1 MKITVIGGGPAG
13 LYFSILIKKHFKNA
27 DITVFERNGP
37 NDTFGW
43 GVVFSGRTLKELE
56 ENDLPSY
63 NRILEQFE
71 TWDNVDVVH
80 RDQKVTIRGNH
91 FNGISR
97 LTMLQI
103 LQARAEELGVTINYH
118 TEIQDIATYQ
128 ESDIILVADGVN
140 SIIRRKYADVFKPD
154 ISVRTNKYI
163 WYGTEKLFH
172 GLTLTFRENDDGVFA
187 AHSYKFSK
195 THSTFV
201 VECAEPIWRK
211 AGLDSMTEEEYR
223 RYIEN
228 VFERDLEGYSL
239 LSNRSVWINFQLI
252 KCAHWIHEN
261 MVIVGD
267 AAHTAHFSIGSGTKL
282 ALEDVIALAAEL
294 KAEED
299 IPKALANYE
308 RNRRPVVDDLQ
319 KAAHQSL
326 ILFENLK
333 DVIHLTPLEM
343 AYRMMTRSGRIDD
356 ERLRKR
362 DPAFMERL
370 AEERS
375 TPQNVW

>member
-1 MKITVIGGGPAG
+1 MKITIVGGGPAG
-13 LYFSILIKKHFKNA
+13 LYFSILVKKSFPDA
-27 DITVFERNGP
+27 DITIFERNGP

-63 NRILEQFE
+63 QSILEQFE

-80 RDQKVTIRGNH
+80 RDEKVTIGGNH

-97 LTMLQI
+97 LTMLQL
-103 LQARAEELGVTINYH
+103 LQARAEALKVRIHYH
-118 TEIQDIATYQ
+118 SEIQDIVQ
-128 ESDIILVADGVN
+128 FQDSDIVLIADGVN
-140 SIIRRKYADVFKPD
+140 SFLRKKFAAHFQPK

-163 WYGTEKLFH
+163 WYGTTKLFH
-172 GLTLTFRENDDGVFA
+172 GLTLTFRENDHGIFA

-201 VECAEPIWRK
+201 VECDEDTWRR
-211 AGLDSMTEEEYR
+211 AGLDTMNEEEYR
-223 RYIEN
+223 HYIEK
-228 VFERDLEGYSL
+228 VFEHDLEGHSL

-252 KCAHWIHEN
+252 KCAHWVHDN

-282 ALEDVIALAAEL
+282 ALEDVIALANEL
-294 KAEED
+294 KKTSSVAT
-299 IPKALANYE
+299 ALANYE
-308 RNRRPVVDDLQ
+308 ADRRPVVEDLQ
-319 KAAHQSL
+319 AAAQQSL
-326 ILFENLK
+326 VLFENLG
-333 DVIHLTPLEM
+333 DVIDLSPLEM

-356 ERLRKR
+356 ERIKKR
-362 DPAFMERL
+362 DPEFMERL
-370 AEERS
+370 LAERS

>member
-1 MKITVIGGGPAG
+1 MKFTIIGGGPAG
-13 LYFSILIKKHFKNA
+13 LYFSILIKKDFSDAEIN
-27 DITVFERNGP
+27 VFERNGP

-56 ENDLPSY
+56 MNDLPSY
-63 NRILEQFE
+63 QKILEQFE

-80 RDQKVTIRGNH
+80 RDEKITIRGNH

-103 LQARAEELGVTINYH
+103 LQARAEALGVTIHYH
-118 TEIQDIATYQ
+118 TEVNDVASYHD
-128 ESDIILVADGVN
+128 SDLILVADGVN
-140 SIIRRKYADVFKPD
+140 SVIRKKYGEQFQPD

-172 GLTLTFRENDDGVFA
+172 GLTLAFHENDDGIFA
-187 AHSYKFSK
+187 SHSYKFSK

-201 VECAEPIWRK
+201 VECDEVTWRC
-211 AGLDSMTEEEYR
+211 AGIDKMTEDEYR
-223 RYIEN
+223 KYIEK
-228 VFERDLEGYSL
+228 VFERDLEGYPL

-252 KCAHWIHEN
+252 KCARWFHEN

-282 ALEDVIALAAEL
+282 ALEDVIALADEI
-294 KAEED
+294 KTESD
-299 IPKALANYE
+299 IAKALANYE
-308 RNRRPVVDDLQ
+308 RNRRPVVEDLQ

-326 ILFENLK
+326 VLFENLN
-333 DVIHLTPLEM
+333 DVIDLSPLEM
-343 AYRMMTRSGRIDD
+343 AYKMMTRSGKIDD
-356 ERLRKR
+356 ERIKRR
-362 DPAFMERL
+362 DPKFMERL
-370 AEERS
+370 LEERS
-375 TPQNVW
+375 TPHDAW

>member
-1 MKITVIGGGPAG
+1 MKSTVIGGGPAG
-13 LYFSILIKKHFKNA
+13 LYFSILVKKYFPDA

-43 GVVFSGRTLKELE
+43 GVVFSGRTLRELE

-63 NRILEQFE
+63 QRILEQFE
-71 TWDNVDVVH
+71 TWENVDVVH
-80 RDQKVTIRGNH
+80 RNEKVTIRGNH

-103 LQARAEELGVTINYH
+103 LQARAEELGVKIKYH
-118 TEIQDIATYQ
+118 AEIQDLAQ
-128 ESDIILVADGVN
+128 FNDSDIILIADGVN
-140 SIIRRKYADVFKPD
+140 SLFRRQYAEHFQPN

-163 WYGTEKLFH
+163 WYGTTKLFH
-172 GLTLTFRENDDGVFA
+172 GLTLTFRENEHGIFA

-201 VECAEPIWRK
+201 VECDEATWKR
-211 AGLDSMTEEEYR
+211 AGLDTMNEEEYR
-223 RYIEN
+223 KYIEQ
-228 VFERDLEGYSL
+228 VFAPDLEGHPL

-252 KCAHWIHEN
+252 KCARWVSGN

-282 ALEDVIALAAEL
+282 ALEDVIALAEEL
-294 KAEED
+294 KHESD
-299 IPKALANYE
+299 IPKALTNYE
-308 RNRRPVVDDLQ
+308 RNRRPVVEDLQ
-319 KAAHQSL
+319 EAAQQSL
-326 ILFENLK
+326 VLFENLHE
-333 DVIHLTPLEM
+333 VIDLSPVEM
-343 AYRMMTRSGRIDD
+343 AYRMMTRSGKIDD
-356 ERLRKR
+356 ERLRRR
-362 DPAFMERL
+362 DPEFMERL
-370 AEERS
+370 FDDRS

>member
-13 LYFSILIKKHFKNA
+13 LYFSILVKKSFPDA

-63 NRILEQFE
+63 QRILEQFE

-80 RDQKVTIRGNH
+80 RDEKVTIRGNH

-103 LQARAEELGVTINYH
+103 LEARAEELGVSVTYH
-118 TEIQDIATYQ
+118 SEIQELRQFND
-128 ESDIILVADGVN
+128 SDIILIADGVN
-140 SIIRRKYADVFKPD
+140 SLFRRQYTEHFQPT
-154 ISVRTNKYI
+154 ISVRSNKYI
-163 WYGTEKLFH
+163 WYGTTKLFH
-172 GLTLTFRENDDGVFA
+172 GLTLTFRENEHGIFA

-201 VECAEPIWRK
+201 VECDEATWRS
-211 AGLDSMTEEEYR
+211 AGLDSMNEEQYTA
-223 RYIEN
+223 YIEK
-228 VFERDLEGYSL
+228 VFAKDLEGHSL

-252 KCAHWIHEN
+252 KCAHWVHEN

-267 AAHTAHFSIGSGTKL
+267 AAHTAHFSIGSGTKM
-282 ALEDVIALAAEL
+282 ALEDVIALADEL
-294 KAEED
+294 KKEKH
-299 IPKALANYE
+299 IPTALVNYE
-308 RNRRPVVDDLQ
+308 QNRRPVVEDLQ
-319 KAAHQSL
+319 AAAQQSL
-326 ILFENLK
+326 VLFENLG
-333 DVIHLTPLEM
+333 DVIDLSPLEM
-343 AYRMMTRSGRIDD
+343 AYRMMTRSGKIDD
-356 ERLRKR
+356 ERIKRR
-362 DPAFMERL
+362 DPEFMERL
-370 AEERS
+370 LAERA

>member
-13 LYFSILIKKHFKNA
+13 LYFGILLKKQFGNA
-27 DITVFERNGP
+27 QIDVFERNGP

-63 NRILEQFE
+63 ERILEQFE
-71 TWDNVDVVH
+71 TWENVDVVH
-80 RDQKVTIRGNH
+80 RGEKITIRGNH

-103 LQARAEELGVTINYH
+103 MQKRAEELGVLIHYH
-118 TEIQDIATYQ
+118 TEVQDLVPYRS
-128 ESDIILVADGVN
+128 SDLVLIADGVN
-140 SIIRRKYADVFKPD
+140 SFLRKLLAEHFQPT

-172 GLTLTFRENDDGVFA
+172 GLTLTFRENEHGIFA

-201 VECAEPIWRK
+201 VECDEGTWRR
-211 AGLDSMTEEEYR
+211 AGLDTMSEEQYR
-223 RYIEN
+223 HYIER
-228 VFERDLEGYSL
+228 VFEHDLDGYPL

-252 KCAHWIHEN
+252 KCQHWVHEN

-282 ALEDVIALAAEL
+282 ALEDVIALA
-294 KAEED
+294 EE
-299 IPKALANYE
+299 IKTESNIANALANYE
-308 RNRRPVVDDLQ
+308 RVRRPVVEDLQ
-319 KAAHQSL
+319 AAAHQSL
-326 ILFENLK
+326 LLFENLG
-333 DVIHLTPLEM
+333 DVIDLSPLEM

-356 ERLRKR
+356 ERLRRR
-362 DPAFMERL
+362 DPEFMQRL